1 MAVQRTLTCRP
12 AKIALAACLLAGAF
26 PVAIGAQ
33 QVKTLPATDA
43 GDAVTKLLWAGANP
57 TAPIDA
63 QGVVT
68 AIREFIGAQ
77 LSTFPVAISWSG
89 VSPTVVA
96 GQPTGPHVVS
106 FGPTFADRPQTLGR
120 RNSTISMT
128 TQYVR
133 WQSIDGLSLANG
145 DISYNQQLPQSANS
159 SPSSWEGWRAQMTME
174 SWTVVLAASMGLTSH
189 IDVGVLVPF
198 TEVNVSGHSDQMSS
212 PNTAT
217 TPPTV
222 NKSTNVSG
230 RSRGIGDISLRMK
243 DNFYRT
249 NDFETALG
257 VDVHLPTGD
266 AAKLLGTGQTSL
278 KVSIIAAMKNHRIA
292 PHVNVGYLKAGGG
305 ITVTQPQEAP
315 GKVNPI
321 RYGPI
326 PDTYLA
332 PNNYETLTADF
343 DVQQSDEIDY
353 TFGFDASLL
362 SRDESRR
369 VRTTLAV
376 DILGRLVRNSG
387 HLVDVPFVSPP
398 GGVPG
403 GLPKPGGNS
412 VSETFLTP
420 GLANLTLA
428 AVGGKVQ
435 LTESVLLTANVLLP
449 LSKEGLR
456 PGVTPVIGVEIV
468 FR

>member
-1 MAVQRTLTCRP
+1 MAVQRTLTGQT
-12 AKIALAACLLAGAF
+12 AKTALAAFLLAGAF
-26 PVAIGAQ
+26 PVTVGAQ
-33 QVKTLPATDA
+33 QIKTLPATDA

-63 QGVVT
+63 LGVVS

-77 LSTFPVAISWSG
+77 VSTFPVAISWSG

-96 GQPTGPHVVS
+96 GHPIGPHVVS

-120 RNSTISMT
+120 HNSTVSIT
-128 TQYVR
+128 AQHVQ
-133 WQSIDGLSLANG
+133 WQSIDGLSLAGG

-159 SPSSWEGWRAQMTME
+159 PPSSFEGWRAQMTME
-174 SWTVVLAASMGLTSH
+174 SWTVVFAASAGLTSH

-198 TEVNVSGHSDQMSS
+198 SEIDVSGHSDQMSS

-217 TPPTV
+217 TPPSV
-222 NKSTNVSG
+222 NKTTNVSG

-249 NDFETALG
+249 NDFEAALG

-266 AAKLLGTGQTSL
+266 AATLLGTGQASL
-278 KVSIIAAMKNHRIA
+278 KASIIAAMKNHRIA

-305 ITVTQPQEAP
+305 ITVSMPQEAP
-315 GKVNPI
+315 GKVNPV

-326 PDTYLA
+326 ANTYLA
-332 PNNYETLTADF
+332 PNNYETLTANF

-362 SRDESRR
+362 SRDETRR
-369 VRTTLAV
+369 VRCTLAI
-376 DILGRLVRNSG
+376 DFLGRLVRDSG

-403 GLPKPGGNS
+403 GQSKPGGNS

-420 GLANLTLA
+420 GLANLSLA

-435 LTESVLLTANVLLP
+435 ILESVLLTANVLLP